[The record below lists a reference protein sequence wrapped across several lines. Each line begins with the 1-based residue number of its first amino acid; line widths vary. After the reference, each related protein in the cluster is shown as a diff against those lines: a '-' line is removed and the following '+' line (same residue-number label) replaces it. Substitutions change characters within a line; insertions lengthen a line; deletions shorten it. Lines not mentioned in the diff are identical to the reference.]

1 MNITEAVMPKRI
13 DLKTFQGD
21 SSIIT
26 RDHPALGLSKEIS
39 HTEALRKVTIS
50 VIPLDWV
57 YANGKSL
64 SSLFQYFRSQQDVF
78 QGSKLLNVM
87 FDTFWGEFWW
97 NLFII
102 CFLPYLVYFI
112 VAFMYLVMMLYE
124 PTEEAL
130 EWQF

>member
-1 MNITEAVMPKRI
+1 
-13 DLKTFQGD
+13 
-21 SSIIT
+21 
-26 RDHPALGLSKEIS
+26 
-39 HTEALRKVTIS
+39 
-50 VIPLDWV
+50 
-57 YANGKSL
+57 
-64 SSLFQYFRSQQDVF
+64 
-78 QGSKLLNVM
+78 M

-130 EWQF
+130 EWQFLADDLKYLETHEPPLRILFMLLLTYQLAIEVK